1 MFHKYDCCKHMK
13 NIKKIVLKKIWFLL
27 FFRKSCASK
36 DNSVLT
42 VLTFGVKSGNEE
54 YEVKLWKNIIL
65 FSKLNFTYKPV
76 DQRTALSKSNLE
88 QYFHLYTTCA
98 F

>member
-1 MFHKYDCCKHMK
+1 MIPF
-13 NIKKIVLKKIWFLL
+13 

-36 DNSVLT
+36 DHSVLI
-42 VLTFGVKSGNEE
+42 FGVKSGNEE
-54 YEVKLWKNIIL
+54 YEVKPWKNIIL
-65 FSKLNFTYKPV
+65 FSKLNFTFKPV